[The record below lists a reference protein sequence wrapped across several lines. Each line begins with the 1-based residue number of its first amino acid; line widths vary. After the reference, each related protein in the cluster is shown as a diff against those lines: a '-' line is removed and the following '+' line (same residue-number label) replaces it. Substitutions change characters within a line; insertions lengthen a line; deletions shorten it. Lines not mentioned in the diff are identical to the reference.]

1 MTELLARL
9 SGILPEKWRRADR
22 MKLLRE
28 TEAPADDSPDSLTTF
43 ALAMART
50 GQLDRAAGIL
60 EERCKLTPEYAET
73 IEAHA
78 EILDMVGES
87 ERARAKYETARRL
100 RAQVRQGMPDR
111 SFALRGRGSF
121 LIEAVSYSHAANVMK
136 DRLLPRMAR
145 GNAYLAERK
154 PEAALVDYEKVL
166 EFKPNTL
173 QALSLKGEALSMMGR
188 YKPATEAFT
197 KVLDKT
203 PNDTEALSGRAIA
216 LMARGKVDAAN
227 ADWRRQLAL
236 LPARQPAARACV
248 ALRLADY
255 EAALPELEQ
264 AVARQPHDPYW
275 SLYRHIAQRRLNKNE
290 GGAVT
295 GGLGESWP
303 APLVALLEG
312 RAPADGVFTH
322 ATAPGRRSEALFLLG
337 ALAAA
342 RGDQADAQSRWKEIV
357 AVGLVDLIEYAAA
370 RNELAKL

>member
-28 TEAPADDSPDSLTTF
+28 TEAPADDSPDSLTMF

-121 LIEAVSYSHAANVMK
+121 LIEAVSYSHAANVVK
-136 DRLLPRMAR
+136 DRVLPLMAR

-154 PEAALVDYEKVL
+154 PEAALVDYEQVL
-166 EFKPNTL
+166 KLKPGTL

-188 YKPATEAFT
+188 HKQAIEAFT
-197 KVLDKT
+197 KVLDKA
-203 PNDTEALSGRAIA
+203 PNDTEALNGRAIA

-227 ADWRRQLAL
+227 ADWCRQFDL
-236 LPARQPAARACV
+236 LPGRQSAARACV

-255 EAALPELEQ
+255 EKALPELE
-264 AVARQPHDPYW
+264 AALAKQPADAYW
-275 SLYRHIAQRRLNKNE
+275 HLYRLVAQRRLGQKC
-290 GGAVT
+290 GGVAAE
-295 GGLGESWP
+295 LGKQWP
-303 APLVALLEG
+303 APLIALLEG
-312 RAPADGVFTH
+312 WNPADGVFTN

-342 RGDQADAQSRWKEIV
+342 RGDQADAANRWKEVV
-357 AVGLVDLIEYAAA
+357 AIGLVDLIEYAAA
-370 RNELAKL
+370 RNELTKL

>member
-28 TEAPADDSPDSLTTF
+28 TEAPADDSPDSLTMF

-121 LIEAVSYSHAANVMK
+121 LIEAVSYSHAANVVK
-136 DRLLPRMAR
+136 DRVLPLMAR

-154 PEAALVDYEKVL
+154 PEAALVDYEQVL
-166 EFKPNTL
+166 KLKPGTL

-188 YKPATEAFT
+188 HK
-197 KVLDKT
+197 
-203 PNDTEALSGRAIA
+203 
-216 LMARGKVDAAN
+216 
-227 ADWRRQLAL
+227 
-236 LPARQPAARACV
+236 
-248 ALRLADY
+248 
-255 EAALPELEQ
+255 
-264 AVARQPHDPYW
+264 
-275 SLYRHIAQRRLNKNE
+275 
-290 GGAVT
+290 
-295 GGLGESWP
+295 
-303 APLVALLEG
+303 
-312 RAPADGVFTH
+312 
-322 ATAPGRRSEALFLLG
+322 
-337 ALAAA
+337 
-342 RGDQADAQSRWKEIV
+342 
-357 AVGLVDLIEYAAA
+357 
-370 RNELAKL
+370 

>member
-1 MTELLARL
+1 L
-9 SGILPEKWRRADR
+9 
-22 MKLLRE
+22 
-28 TEAPADDSPDSLTTF
+28 F

-111 SFALRGRGSF
+111 SFALRGRGSY
-121 LIEAVSYSHAANVMK
+121 LIEEVGYSHAANVVK
-136 DRLLPRMAR
+136 DRLLPLLAR

-154 PEAALVDYEKVL
+154 PDAALADYEQALKL
-166 EFKPNTL
+166 KPETL

-188 YKPATEAFT
+188 PKQAIEAFT
-197 KVLDKT
+197 KVLEKA

-227 ADWRRQLAL
+227 ADWRRQLEL
-236 LPARQPAARACV
+236 LSARQAPARACV

-255 EAALPELEQ
+255 EKALPELEQ
-264 AVARQPHDPYW
+264 TLARQPSDPYW
-275 SLYRHIAQRRLNKNE
+275 HLYRLVARRRLGE
-290 GGAVT
+290 TASPVPAE
-295 GGLGESWP
+295 LGEIWP
-303 APLVALLEG
+303 APLVALLDG
-312 RAPADGVFTH
+312 RAPSDGVFTQ
-322 ATAPGRRSEALFLLG
+322 ATTPGRRSEALFLLG

-342 RGDQADAQSRWKEIV
+342 RGDHADAVARWKDVV
-357 AVGLVDLIEYAAA
+357 AIGSVDLIEYAAC
-370 RNELAKL
+370 RNELARL